1 MKAFVALD
9 IAHACGLEYVNE
21 AYCNIDYHAINTF
34 PYDKIGEELLEL
46 LEDFEK
52 YGFVEKEISDSE
64 KVTWVFK
71 EKITL
76 TAALEIINC
85 YNGWNLEF
93 SDT

>member
-9 IAHACGLEYVNE
+9 IAYACGLEYVEE
-21 AYCNIDYHAINTF
+21 AYYNIDYHAVNTF
-34 PYDKIGEELLEL
+34 AYSEIGKELLEL

-64 KVTWVFK
+64 KVIWSFK
-71 EKITL
+71 GKITL